1 MITFASSTNSGG
13 VTNFKFI
20 NMRNLIRKDQFTI
33 TQMRGRK
40 YFVTYEPDNAGL
52 IMLGVVNN
60 YLVVESVLTDDDPC
74 QYTLMHLAQ
83 EVRSCGLFVDI
94 HKDYIVYELKKA
106 LKEA

>member
-1 MITFASSTNSGG
+1 MH
-13 VTNFKFI
+13 
-20 NMRNLIRKDQFTI
+20 NLIRKDQFTI
-33 TQMRGRK
+33 TPMRNRK

-60 YLVVESVLTDDDPC
+60 YLIVESVLTDDEPC

-83 EVRSCGLFVDI
+83 EVRACRLFVMKAD
-94 HKDYIVYELKKA
+94 DLIVYELKKA

>member
-1 MITFASSTNSGG
+1 MKN
-13 VTNFKFI
+13 
-20 NMRNLIRKDQFTI
+20 
-33 TQMRGRK
+33 RK
-40 YFVTYEPDNAGL
+40 YFVTYEPDHAGL

-74 QYTLMHLAQ
+74 QYSLMHLAQ
-83 EVRSCGLFVDI
+83 EVRSSGLFVDI